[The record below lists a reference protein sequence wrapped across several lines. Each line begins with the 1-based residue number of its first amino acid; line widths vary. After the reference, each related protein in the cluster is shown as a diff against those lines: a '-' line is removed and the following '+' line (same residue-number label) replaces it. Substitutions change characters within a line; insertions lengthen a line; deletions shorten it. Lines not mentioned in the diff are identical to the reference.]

1 MLTGLEGKFWRLLNA
16 IWPSAHDVLWKKRLV
31 LAFLVAGGTALV
43 ADVGVLYLCKG
54 ILGMDIIPA
63 VVIAFLFGFCA
74 SFTLQKF
81 WAFEDMSVDRV
92 HAQAS
97 LYFLVAALN
106 LFLNI
111 IFMYLL
117 VEVIHLW
124 YILAK
129 ALVAGSIACG
139 SFFVYKHL
147 IFFRKP

>member
-1 MLTGLEGKFWRLLNA
+1 MIQKIEQEFWQFLARLSP
-16 IWPSAHDVLWKKRLV
+16 WAHDFAWSRRRVFKYIM
-31 LAFLVAGGTALV
+31 AGGIA
-43 ADVGVLYLCKG
+43 VGVDMAALYVCKG